1 MSFPQVMSY
10 SFYISLDRSI
20 QSACLGGRNA
30 MMWRLLQCIC
40 TVYRCWNVLERNNSK
55 TSSRN
60 WTLIVFAV
68 HSWGLQINTDSLPQ
82 EWRAKEETYGKIVF
96 WTLLVPPKHLLI

>member
-96 WTLLVPPKHLLI
+96 